1 MSLIEN
7 EDRPNKVMRL
17 AERIDR
23 DSTKEIAM
31 RRDAGGIILSS
42 LDTVMEFAKA
52 MAVSDIAI
60 PKHLRG
66 NAGACMAVTLQA
78 YEWGVSPLAAMN
90 KSYSVNDRLAYESQ
104 LVHAIILA
112 RAPIK
117 GRLKTEYTGEGPMR
131 KCKVWAVLRDD
142 VATEPDEIVSWE
154 SPLFKDIKPKN
165 SPLWV
170 NDPDMQ
176 QFYWTSRAF
185 ARRHFPDV
193 LLGIYEREEI
203 EYAEPLRTDDN
214 LAGKRAAEMAER
226 LARANA
232 APAIGAAGFDAKTVE
247 NGTAEI
253 EGKASPAPQ
262 GEPEK
267 PKEEPK
273 PQAEPKPAGEP
284 ESRRTSEN
292 PQAEQQPA
300 PDYPALVEAFR
311 VKCEAF
317 TDKDALEHFVSD
329 FGEHEDDGWYGEAP
343 EDVLDQIDEIAN
355 ARVKAIYEEGQ
366 ARTAEVDGVMGT
378 SAPDEDEP
386 PYSDLLMELEADL
399 TAAKTEAEVGA
410 VAARHS
416 GQGSWYDDAPADVK
430 VIAEKLVLNNT
441 LRTREAD
448 KAAAPAPAA
457 EKPKRAPRAK
467 AEEKPAEKALSA
479 VSSDEAAILK
489 ENPDLLGNAR
499 LKAKRGTKRFKMWL
513 GSISQHDFELLG
525 PFMAELE
532 ATAAAA
538 VVDEL

>member
-131 KCKVWAVLRDD
+131 KCKVWAVLRDEI
-142 VATEPDEIVSWE
+142 AMEPGEIVSWE

-214 LAGKRAAEMAER
+214 LAGKRAQEMGER
-226 LARANA
+226 LARAKA

-267 PKEEPK
+267 PKEETK
-273 PQAEPKPAGEP
+273 PQEQQSKPAP
-284 ESRRTSEN
+284 EKT
-292 PQAEQQPA
+292 PQERA
-300 PDYPALVEAFR
+300 PIEERATLDYRALVEAFR
-311 VKCEAF
+311 VKCDEF

-329 FGEHEDDGWYGEAP
+329 FGEHEDDAWYGEAP
-343 EDVLDQIDEIAN
+343 DDVLDQIDEIAN

-386 PYSDLLMELEADL
+386 PYSELLMELETDL

-416 GQGSWYDDAPADVK
+416 GKGSWYDDAPADVK
-430 VIAEKLVLNNT
+430 AIAEKLVLDNT
-441 LRTREAD
+441 LRTREVD

-467 AEEKPAEKALSA
+467 AEEKPASP
-479 VSSDEAAILK
+479 VSNDEAAILK
-489 ENPDLLGNAR
+489 ENPDLLGTAR
-499 LKAKRGTKRFKMWL
+499 LKASRGTKRLKMWL
-513 GSISQHDFELLG
+513 NSISQHDYDLLT
-525 PFMAELE
+525 PFMSELE
-532 ATAAAA
+532 KTAAAA